1 MHGRSHGVFINSGR
15 NNNLNK
21 QLVTFLARSLT
32 IRIPKQARANKP
44 KRKETKMK
52 RRSRGKRRSEILLRA
67 KELLARK
74 CEDEDDSDEIEAA
87 QDVATEKGNGSV
99 GSKRG
104 RGRAAST
111 KPTSKTG
118 QTATRGRGGQRKSKC
133 DSADSAYDY
142 IGIFLARCDKQSMQK
157 ALLGISNLFK

>member
-1 MHGRSHGVFINSGR
+1 MK
-15 NNNLNK
+15 K
-21 QLVTFLARSLT
+21 QS
-32 IRIPKQARANKP
+32 
-44 KRKETKMK
+44 
-52 RRSRGKRRSEILLRA
+52 SGKRRLDLLRRA
-67 KELLARK
+67 KKLLARK

-133 DSADSAYDY
+133 DSAESAYDY

-157 ALLGISNLFK
+157 AVLGISNLFK